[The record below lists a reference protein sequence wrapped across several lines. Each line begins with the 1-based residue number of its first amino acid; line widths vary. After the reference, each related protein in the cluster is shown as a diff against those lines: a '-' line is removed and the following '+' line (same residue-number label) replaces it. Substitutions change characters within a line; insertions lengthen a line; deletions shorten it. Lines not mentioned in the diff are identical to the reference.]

1 MDERTTIEVILVK
14 PMEKAEVVEIADSLE
29 AMQELVGGYIEE
41 YMPFEDEVAIICNE
55 EGKINGLPLNR
66 GIQDKNG
73 RLQEIMA
80 GPFFICYAPIESEKF
95 LSMPEDLKAKYLE
108 KFREPELFFRNEQG
122 EIFARKVKVQPVK
135 EQRGE
140 RYPWK

>member
-14 PMEKAEVVEIADSLE
+14 PMELAEVVEIKDSLE

-41 YMPFEDEVAIICNE
+41 YMPFDDEVAIICND
-55 EGKINGLPLNR
+55 EGKLMGLPLNR
-66 GIQDKNG
+66 GIADENG
-73 RLQEIMA
+73 MLQEIIA
-80 GPFFICYAPIESEKF
+80 GPFFICYAPVESEKF
-95 LSMPEDLKAKYLE
+95 MSMPEELKHKYLE

-122 EIFARKVKVQPVK
+122 EIFARKVRMQPVK

-140 RYPWK
+140 R

>member
-1 MDERTTIEVILVK
+1 VDERTTIEVILVK

-66 GIQDKNG
+66 GIADENG

-80 GPFFICYAPIESEKF
+80 GPFFICYAPIESERF
-95 LSMPEDLKAKYLE
+95 SSMPEDLKNKYLE
-108 KFREPELFFRNEQG
+108 MFKEPELFFRNEQG
-122 EIFARKVKVQPVK
+122 EIFSRKVNLPEK
-135 EQRGE
+135 EPERGE
-140 RYPWK
+140 R